1 MSSHSPFLL
10 INLNDGNV
18 DVISVSLEDMVNT
31 PYGGSL
37 KISMELGNQEKHL
50 EELKGMDSVK
60 PFVDFFYDS
69 LKIADGS
76 YSPLEGF
83 MSEEE
88 VDLVLRK
95 RSLPNGLPWTMPIVF
110 AVDDKTWTS
119 FREGDQ
125 LALLDQGGTPYGSM
139 NVETKFML
147 KKKEIAEAVYGTTDL
162 NHPNVQDL
170 IERYGNYALSG
181 KVKVYR
187 EPELPGGKLEKHPTE
202 VREEFKARGWKN
214 VVAYQARNPPHV
226 AHEYLQKV
234 SLELPGIDGLFVH
247 LVIGRLKKGDY
258 RAEIILDAYEAL
270 LNNYHRRDKTMM
282 GSLSITMRYA
292 GPRASIFLAIIRRN
306 YGATHYIV
314 GRDQAG
320 VGNYYDPYA
329 AQKIFDEIDVGV
341 IPIKFRDTFYCRK
354 CSGITSENVCPHD
367 IESRMTISQTRIREM
382 LKNGLEIPKEI
393 IRPEVA
399 KILGRGDVLRE

>member
-1 MSSHSPFLL
+1 
-10 INLNDGNV
+10 
-18 DVISVSLEDMVNT
+18 MVNT

-88 VDLVLRK
+88 VDLVISK
-95 RSLPNGLPWTMPIVF
+95 SSLPNGLPWTMPIVF
-110 AVDDKTWTS
+110 AVDDKTWTYV
-119 FREGDQ
+119 REGDQ

-139 NVETKFML
+139 NVETKFRL
-147 KKKEIAEAVYGTTDL
+147 KKKEFAEAVYRTTDL

-187 EPELPGGKLEKHPTE
+187 EPELPGGKLEKHPAE
-202 VREEFKARGWKN
+202 VREEFRARGWKN

-258 RAEIILDAYEAL
+258 RAEVILDAYEAL

-306 YGATHYIV
+306 YGATHYII

-329 AQKIFDEIDVGV
+329 AQKIFDEMDVGV
-341 IPIKFRDTFYCRK
+341 VPIKFRDTFYCRK

-367 IESRMTISQTRIREM
+367 IDSRMTISQTRIREM
-382 LKNGLEIPKEI
+382 LKNGQEIPKEI

-399 KILGRGDVLRE
+399 KILERGDVLRE